1 MMIAGVV
8 QTTMHIEAYTAGA
21 VVSGAVGRGGGA
33 SDGFDGFEG
42 FDPARPLVVEAAT
55 RIALTGGPAERRIR
69 LEVGPDELVVV
80 VPDDADFPIHA
91 SWHAVVIDA
100 GPYRISGDL
109 PTLPGFDPGR
119 ALTRPGG
126 SFVLLRGIRL
136 ELLGR
141 PDAGIV
147 ERAHGLVN
155 RYAVDRVAADIDLGF
170 FFPGAEFVTLAGQ
183 PTG

>member
-1 MMIAGVV
+1 MIAGVV
-8 QTTMHIEAYTAGA
+8 QPTMHIEAYTAGA
-21 VVSGAVGRGGGA
+21 VVTGAVGRQRGA
-33 SDGFDGFEG
+33 PDGFDGFEG
-42 FDPARPLVVEAAT
+42 FDPARPLLVETAT
-55 RIALTGGPAERRIR
+55 RVSLAGGPSERRVR
-69 LEVGPDELVVV
+69 LEVPADELVVV

-91 SWHAVVIDA
+91 NWHAVVIDA
-100 GPYRISGDL
+100 GPYRISGEL

-126 SFVLLRGIRL
+126 TFVLLRGIRL

-141 PDAGIV
+141 PEAGIV

-170 FFPGAEFVTLAGQ
+170 FFPGAEFVTLAGR